1 MQQIVVKIYLD
12 KKRKIQLVDDWL
24 VGLNITVSNTYPKTY
39 QNTFESCINRYAT
52 QIILQRGKN

>member
-24 VGLNITVSNTYPKTY
+24 VGLNITVSNTYLKTY
-39 QNTFESCINRYAT
+39 QNTN
-52 QIILQRGKN
+52 